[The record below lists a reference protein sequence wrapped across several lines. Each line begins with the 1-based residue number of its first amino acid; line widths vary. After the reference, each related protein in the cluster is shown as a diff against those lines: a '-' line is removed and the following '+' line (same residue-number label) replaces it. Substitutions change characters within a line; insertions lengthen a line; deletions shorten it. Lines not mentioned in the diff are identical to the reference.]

1 MFGQFKSIVDCPK
14 CEYECIQLDSF
25 LMCSLPSGNDN
36 VKKLEILYLK
46 DHLQATTI
54 TICYEVS
61 WGWKMSDILKD
72 LRKKLDISQD

>member
-1 MFGQFKSIVDCPK
+1 
-14 CEYECIQLDSF
+14 
-25 LMCSLPSGNDN
+25 MCSLPIVNDN